1 MAIRRCIYIRGE
13 KMRANWTRDEVILG
27 LDVLFS
33 VDITAL
39 TLDSTVI
46 VDLSELLRRLP
57 IIPAKDREEYF
68 RNPAGVRRQLLTFAW
83 SLKKEIKAA
92 HVGGQFYRVY
102 YEYKNNL
109 DELHRIAQAIRR
121 CESATLSMQ
130 FGDTSEANGFPEGAI
145 LSHIHRNIEGK
156 YTEKCRDTLTEC
168 EVCGLRP
175 TGIYV
180 GMGNGSILGKH
191 FLVPPTELD
200 PEAKQDAAD
209 FITVCPNC
217 HQSLH
222 IIRPWRGR
230 KDCESI
236 LI

>member
-1 MAIRRCIYIRGE
+1 
-13 KMRANWTRDEVILG
+13 MRANWTRDEVILG

-33 VDITAL
+33 QNCQRIHKANPAL
-39 TLDSTVI
+39 I
-46 VDLSELLRRLP
+46 ELSQLLNRLP
-57 IIPAKDREEYF
+57 IIPQSDRYDAF
-68 RNPAGVRRQLLTFAW
+68 RNPVGVSSMLRNFW
-83 SLKKEIKAA
+83 SSLKKPKQKFI
-92 HVGGQFYRVY
+92 VGDMFFIVY
-102 YEYKNNL
+102 NEYKDNL
-109 DELHRIAQAIRR
+109 NELHRIAQAIRR

-130 FGDTSEANGFPEGAI
+130 FGDISEANGFPEGAI
-145 LSHIHRNIEGK
+145 LSHIHRTIEGK

-200 PEAKQDAAD
+200 PEAKQNAAD

-217 HQSLH
+217 HQALH